1 MLTGGG
7 HRAWRAGS
15 PGGDRM
21 AGGLARAGRT
31 DLSGVGGPGI
41 DSPE

>member
-1 MLTGGG
+1 MGVIGLGGQGAPGVTG
-7 HRAWRAGS
+7 WR
-15 PGGDRM
+15 
-21 AGGLARAGRT
+21 GGLARAGRT

>member
-1 MLTGGG
+1 MLEGGG
-7 HRAWRAGS
+7 HRTRRAGS
-15 PGGDRM
+15 PEGDRM
-21 AGGLARAGRT
+21 TGGLARAGGT